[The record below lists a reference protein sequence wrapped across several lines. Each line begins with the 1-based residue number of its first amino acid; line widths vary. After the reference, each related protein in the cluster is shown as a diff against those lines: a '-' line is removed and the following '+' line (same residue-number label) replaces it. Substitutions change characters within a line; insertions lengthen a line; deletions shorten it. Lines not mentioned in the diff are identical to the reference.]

1 MKMVGS
7 EKKEGAAT
15 ARQHAPIQSRRHSPT
30 IFALE
35 DQDLSIILLFRREGS
50 GLLRTSPLSEP
61 VPPGKPRWCHA
72 AVARTSCWEPKARL
86 LYTIRS

>member
-7 EKKEGAAT
+7 EKKREP
-15 ARQHAPIQSRRHSPT
+15 RQHAPIQSRRHSPT

-61 VPPGKPRWCHA
+61 VPPGNPAGHA
-72 AVARTSCWEPKARL
+72 AVARTSFGSQG
-86 LYTIRS
+86 TI

>member
-7 EKKEGAAT
+7 EKKREP
-15 ARQHAPIQSRRHSPT
+15 RQHAPIQSRRHSPT
-30 IFALE
+30 MFALE

-61 VPPGKPRWCHA
+61 VPPETPLVPRISGSH
-72 AVARTSCWEPKARL
+72 VLWEPLQARL
-86 LYTIRS
+86 AGAKVAPS